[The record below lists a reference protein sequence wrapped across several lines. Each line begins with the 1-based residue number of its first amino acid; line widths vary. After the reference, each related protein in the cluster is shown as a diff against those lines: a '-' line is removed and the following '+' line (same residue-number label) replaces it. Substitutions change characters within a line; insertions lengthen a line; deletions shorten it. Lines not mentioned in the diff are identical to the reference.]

1 MEGKIQQRNN
11 KKFMFVG
18 RTGVGGKEMEGII
31 SSLIFSSFLVGR

>member
-1 MEGKIQQRNN
+1 MEGKIQQHTN

-31 SSLIFSSFLVGR
+31 S